1 MKLNSF
7 LIILFSFFASQLLAA
22 DANLL
27 FKKANDLYAKNEFQK
42 AIDLYE
48 KVEASGMV
56 SSELYYNL
64 GNAYYKS
71 NVIGKAILNYER
83 AKKINPE
90 DEDILFNL
98 KLANQ
103 KTEDKIEAAPKLFLS
118 QWKTGIVDMMSE
130 KAWSISTMVFFTS
143 GLLLLFLYFFFQK
156 RLFKQIGFFLGLIML
171 VLSVFSFVFAKN
183 SYELSANT
191 IEAIVTV
198 PSVTVLGSP
207 NEKGTK
213 LFVLHEGVKVTIT
226 ESESSDWVEIKIA
239 NGNVGWIH
247 SAKIEKI

>member
-7 LIILFSFFASQLLAA
+7 LIILLSFFASQLVAV

-27 FKKANDLYAKNEFQK
+27 FKQANDFYAKNEFNK
-42 AIDLYE
+42 AIELYE
-48 KVEASGMV
+48 KIETSEMV
-56 SSELYYNL
+56 SFELYYNL
-64 GNAYYKS
+64 GNAYYK
-71 NVIGKAILNYER
+71 NNEIGKAILNYER

-90 DEDILFNL
+90 DEDINFNL

-118 QWKTGIVDMMSE
+118 EWKTGIIDTMSE
-130 KAWSISTMVFFTS
+130 KAWSFTAIILFLF
-143 GLLLLFLYFFFQK
+143 GLVLLFLFFYFQQ
-156 RLFKQIGFFLGLIML
+156 RLLKKIGFFLGLIML
-171 VLSVFSFVFAKN
+171 ALSVFAFVFAK
-183 SYELSANT
+183 SSHELAAYSN
-191 IEAIVTV
+191 EAVVTA

-226 ESESSDWVEIKIA
+226 GSETSDWIEIKIA

-247 SAKIEKI
+247 LNKLEKI

>member
-83 AKKINPE
+83 AKKLNPE
-90 DEDILFNL
+90 DEDIKFNL

-103 KTEDKIEAAPKLFLS
+103 KTEDKIEAAPTLFLS
-118 QWKTGIVDMMSE
+118 QWKTDIVSMMSE
-130 KAWSISTMVFFTS
+130 RAWSISAILFFS
-143 GLLLLFLYFFFQK
+143 CGLLLLFFFFYFQQK
-156 RLFKQIGFFLGLIML
+156 LLKQIGFFLGLIML
-171 VLSVFSFVFAKN
+171 VLSVFAYVFAKS
-183 SYELSANT
+183 SYYSTAYSN
-191 IEAIVTV
+191 EAIIVT
-198 PSVTVLGSP
+198 PSVTIYGSP
-207 NEKGTK
+207 SEKGTK

-226 ESESSDWVEIKIA
+226 ESDASDWTEIKIA
-239 NGNVGWIH
+239 NGNVGWIK
-247 SAKIEKI
+247 SNKIEKI